1 MLRLVLMRHAK
12 SDWGDPGLGDHD
24 RPLNDR
30 GRRAAPRM
38 GAWLAAQG
46 AFPDA
51 ALLSS
56 ARRVQET
63 WAGVLDGAGRT
74 ASPPPARTERGLYL
88 AEPEEILAA
97 LRAAPATARTVLM
110 LGHEPGTPGML
121 ARMQAGA
128 PPPALAW
135 AFDRY
140 PTASVSILEV
150 DAPSWAETNFGAA
163 RIIAHATPKSLA

>member
-1 MLRLVLMRHAK
+1 MHRLVLMRHAK

-88 AEPEEILAA
+88 
-97 LRAAPATARTVLM
+97 
-110 LGHEPGTPGML
+110 
-121 ARMQAGA
+121 
-128 PPPALAW
+128 
-135 AFDRY
+135 
-140 PTASVSILEV
+140 
-150 DAPSWAETNFGAA
+150 
-163 RIIAHATPKSLA
+163 